1 MTSPATPTNKFTDI
15 YISQVYSNAKVGII
29 FMINSEPATH
39 YYQYLGQNSYLRLQK
54 LAKLIGINK
63 REIKDMSHYELS
75 TYLTQRIDFQIP
87 DELAAYERGP
97 LRILDKFV
105 DFQQIYIPLSE
116 QEHNTFRIQC
126 KRYKRS
132 PSKAVEYNWYVY
144 PFNVDTVKRSMQ
156 ILCKAIGIMNFGES
170 KIYRREEL
178 AALLNEKFVLQE
190 RAG

>member
-15 YISQVYSNAKVGII
+15 YISQVYSNSKVGII

-39 YYQYLGQNSYLRLQK
+39 YYQYLAQNSYLRLQK
-54 LAKLIGINK
+54 LAKLIGANK
-63 REIKDMSHYELS
+63 REIKDMSHYELAV
-75 TYLTQRIDFQIP
+75 YLTELIDFQIP

-116 QEHNTFRIQC
+116 QEHNTFR
-126 KRYKRS
+126 YKHS
-132 PSKAVEYNWYVY
+132 PSKSVEYIWNVY
-144 PFNVDTVKRSMQ
+144 PFNVDTDKRSMQ

-170 KIYRREEL
+170 KIYTTEEL
-178 AALLNEKFVLQE
+178 AELLNEKFVLQE